1 MVVNILKVY
10 YDKLMAKLVFN
21 LQPAKENG
29 RSAIEIILKNKDKTF
44 KSITSDTDKLLP
56 TLDKLLKK
64 NKIDIESLKDINVE
78 IANGAGLTSTRIVS
92 SISKAL
98 SSDLS

>member
-1 MVVNILKVY
+1 MKLTFNIK
-10 YDKLMAKLVFN
+10 
-21 LQPAKENG
+21 PAKEHG
-29 RSAIEIILKNKDKTF
+29 RSPIEILISGNKKKFVVNTEN
-44 KSITSDTDKLLP
+44 TDELLEK
-56 TLDKLLKK
+56 LDKLLKK

-98 SSDLS
+98 RFDLS